1 MERLRI
7 LVVDD
12 ELALANLIE
21 KYLRR
26 MGFDVEP
33 VSDSRLALE
42 RFRAAEVPF
51 HLVLADLTMPQLSGE
66 ELLRT
71 ILRSDPNV
79 RAILCS
85 GGPTSP
91 SAPSMPGISWQ
102 EPQPALWMTARPRS
116 GLPPVNR
123 AASRS
128 VNVMAPPPTVRA
140 DPVKVMF

>member
-51 HLVLADLTMPQLSGE
+51 HLVLADFTMPQLSGE

-85 GGPTSP
+85 GY
-91 SAPSMPGISWQ
+91 
-102 EPQPALWMTARPRS
+102 
-116 GLPPVNR
+116 
-123 AASRS
+123 AAVHDRS
-128 VNVMAPPPTVRA
+128 VDGLWARSHGKCSSHGCTGSCNRMRQARFRRA
-140 DPVKVMF
+140 TRG

>member
-42 RFRAAEVPF
+42 RFRAAFTP
-51 HLVLADLTMPQLSGE
+51 
-66 ELLRT
+66 R
-71 ILRSDPNV
+71 
-79 RAILCS
+79 
-85 GGPTSP
+85 
-91 SAPSMPGISWQ
+91 
-102 EPQPALWMTARPRS
+102 PAA
-116 GLPPVNR
+116 LP
-123 AASRS
+123 A
-128 VNVMAPPPTVRA
+128 
-140 DPVKVMF
+140 

>member
-1 MERLRI
+1 VERLRI

-12 ELALANLIE
+12 EIALANLIE
-21 KYLRR
+21 KYLQR
-26 MGFDVEP
+26 MGFEVEP

-42 RFRAAEVPF
+42 RFRAAKVPF

-85 GGPTSP
+85 GYAMAGSPLEQEYGSRIEFLQKPFFPKMLADAIGKLLGPS
-91 SAPSMPGISWQ
+91 SGF
-102 EPQPALWMTARPRS
+102 QPAS
-116 GLPPVNR
+116 SS
-123 AASRS
+123 AS
-128 VNVMAPPPTVRA
+128 
-140 DPVKVMF
+140 